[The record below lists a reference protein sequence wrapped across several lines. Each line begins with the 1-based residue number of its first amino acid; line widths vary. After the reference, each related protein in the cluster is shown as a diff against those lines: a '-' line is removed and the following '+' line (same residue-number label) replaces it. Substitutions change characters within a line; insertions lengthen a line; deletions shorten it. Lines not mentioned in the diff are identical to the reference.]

1 MSDLAKEEGGQSRET
16 LRLTIETYFPTLYR
30 IAFLR
35 MKNEADAED
44 VVQEVFFRYMRSG
57 MVFVS
62 KEHEKAWFIKVT
74 LNCCRKLW
82 KSSWMKYRA
91 ALPEEG
97 EAVALYVLEQTRH
110 GGSLLP
116 ERRAEQR
123 TAEGCMGAAGQ
134 VPGSDPSFLLRRLV
148 RERDRGYCGKT
159 GIHRHLSADE
169 GQKDPETETAGGISV

>member
-62 KEHEKAWFIKVT
+62 KEHE
-74 LNCCRKLW
+74 
-82 KSSWMKYRA
+82 
-91 ALPEEG
+91 G
-97 EAVALYVLEQTRH
+97 
-110 GGSLLP
+110 
-116 ERRAEQR
+116 
-123 TAEGCMGAAGQ
+123 
-134 VPGSDPSFLLRRLV
+134 LV
-148 RERDRGYCGKT
+148 Y
-159 GIHRHLSADE
+159 
-169 GQKDPETETAGGISV
+169 

>member
-97 EAVALYVLEQTRH
+97 EAVAVPETAEAYCLKDEQSRELLKAVWELPDRYREVIHLFYYEDLSVKEIADIVGKQESTVT
-110 GGSLLP
+110 SLLTRG
-116 ERRAEQR
+116 RRILKRKLQEEYR
-123 TAEGCMGAAGQ
+123 FEE
-134 VPGSDPSFLLRRLV
+134 F
-148 RERDRGYCGKT
+148 
-159 GIHRHLSADE
+159 
-169 GQKDPETETAGGISV
+169 